1 MEYLFEYSD
10 ILNAPLEAFL
20 YDAHKMPFP
29 IQSHWHYFIEIIYVT
44 EGTAWITC
52 NQQTYLLHPGE
63 MIFLPPQ
70 AIHSIYTTTPRPLQY
85 TVLKFDA
92 NRINLSGDY
101 LPKIGTIFRSASC
114 DRKLPITFSQSD
126 FQSFSLS
133 AFFATCVKEMEHRDY
148 GYDSYVSSYISLL
161 LIQMLRIWRDSGF
174 IAEAETIEKQEDYT
188 IHDILMYIDQH
199 SQEKIVV
206 EELAEMC
213 HMSYSYF
220 AKTFHKLYGQSCK
233 EYIAFIRLSKVENL
247 LLFTNYDLNYISAET
262 GFSDCSHLIRV
273 FKKKYHMTPKQFRML
288 HHKK

>member
-1 MEYLFEYSD
+1 MEYLYEYSD

-52 NQQTYLLHPGE
+52 NQQTYQLNPGE

-70 AIHSIYTTTPRPLQY
+70 AVHSIYTTTPRPLHY

-101 LPKIGTIFRSASC
+101 LPKIGTIFRSAAC
-114 DRKLPITFSQSD
+114 DRKLPITFSQND
-126 FQSFSLS
+126 FHEFSL
-133 AFFATCVKEMEHRDY
+133 ADFFATCVTEMQHMDY
-148 GYDSYVSSYISLL
+148 GYDSYLTSYISLL
-161 LIQMLRIWRDSGF
+161 LIKILRIWRSNGF
-174 IAEAETIEKQEDYT
+174 MDEAETIEKQEDYT

-206 EELAEMC
+206 EELAAMC

-233 EYIAFIRLSKVENL
+233 EYIEFVRLSKVENL
-247 LLFTNYDLNYISAET
+247 LLFTNYDLNYISSET

-273 FKKKYHMTPKQFRML
+273 FKRKYHMTPKQFRL
-288 HHKK
+288 QHSSE